1 MQTSVL
7 AYIRLPSTTSS
18 TPDTALDIVLAKQR
32 LNGLADFFNVTIID
46 FYVEQRLP
54 NVTPYRDRPEIQKV
68 MARLESKRGAES
80 LLVENIVDLAPLTSD
95 RNRFIDFFQKN
106 MTCYFFCG
114 SSSSSGYLNTAKPGD
129 LYLLDRLRVN

>member
-1 MQTSVL
+1 MRIPVIG
-7 AYIRLPSTTSS
+7 YIRLPSTTSS

-32 LNGLADFFNVTIID
+32 LTGLADFFDVTIID
-46 FYVEQRLP
+46 FYIEQRLP
-54 NVTPYRDRPEIQKV
+54 NITPYHDRPEIQKV

-80 LLVENIVDLAPLTSD
+80 LLIESITDLAPLTSD
-95 RNRFIDFFQKN
+95 RNRFIDFFKKN
-106 MTCYFFCG
+106 MNCYFFCG